1 MIFRFT
7 LRGVL
12 AESYEI
18 FRNGLFRLIFG
29 KDWYAKHTKYGKLTK
44 MKYGKLGW
52 IRHLFE
58 SGIYFVRRIDVLA
71 QTKLPDGIILQ
82 PLDSIYISKE
92 IYIDQGYDRFY
103 KLQEDDV
110 VIDVGA
116 HVGVFSLKAAKRA
129 RTVVAIEPHPFNY
142 RLLLRNIASNR
153 LRNIIPMNLALSDYN
168 GIAKLYIGNK
178 SDSHT
183 IKKEMRGILSQHR
196 YYVEVEVKTLDQL
209 MDELKISRVSFIKI
223 DAEGA
228 ELDILKGGKS
238 LLRENDVF
246 LAIDAC
252 HTSTE
257 VYEVSRYLLR
267 NGFRV
272 FTSAGAYVYAF
283 KPSISSR
290 VRLRS

>member
-1 MIFRFT
+1 MTFRFT
-7 LRGVL
+7 LRRGL
-12 AESYEI
+12 AISYGI

-44 MKYGKLGW
+44 TKYGKHGW

-58 SGIYFVRRIDVLA
+58 SGIYFVRPIDVLA

-82 PLDSIYISKE
+82 PLDNIFINRE
-92 IYIDQGYDRFY
+92 IYLDQVYDRFY
-103 KLQEDDV
+103 KMREDDV
-110 VIDVGA
+110 VIDIGA

-168 GIAKLYIGNK
+168 GIAKLYIRNDSGN
-178 SDSHT
+178 HT
-183 IKKEMRGILSQHR
+183 IKKEIVLSPHR
-196 YYVEVEVKTLDQL
+196 YVEVEVKTLDRL
-209 MDELKISRVSFIKI
+209 MDELKLSRVSFIKI

-228 ELDILKGGKS
+228 ELDILKGGKR

-246 LAIDAC
+246 LAIAAY
-252 HTSTE
+252 HIPTE
-257 VYEVSRYLLR
+257 VYELSRYLLR

-272 FTSAGAYVYAF
+272 FTLARKYIYAF

-290 VRLRS
+290 VLLRS